1 MSDVKISVRFRR
13 EAGHYRFVLSAG
25 EIRLND
31 FFQKVEISGL
41 SHFLVY
47 LFHIYGNNEFAN
59 NLANIRIF
67 QYFCDYK
74 QENHTNM
81 IKSMTGYGKAEVLLE
96 TGKITVEVRSLNGKT
111 ADISLKTSM
120 LPKDKEMTVRQKI
133 AAELQRGNIDMFMTF
148 EPNAA
153 ENAKKINMDLAVQYY
168 QQISDLAKMVGTS
181 SLQINNPNDLIATIL
196 RMPDVMD
203 AKKADVITDETWPLV
218 EACIDQALKNINEF
232 RSHEGEILYKDVTEK
247 VASIMAY
254 SEQIEQ
260 FEKERVESIREKIL
274 SRFAELK
281 AEPDQSRLEQEMIF
295 YIEKL
300 DINEEKVR
308 LRQHCRYFLDTISS
322 EECPGK
328 KLGFI
333 AQEMGREINTTG
345 SKANHTE
352 IQKIVV
358 KMKDDLEKIK
368 EQSLNIL

>member
-1 MSDVKISVRFRR
+1 
-13 EAGHYRFVLSAG
+13 
-25 EIRLND
+25 
-31 FFQKVEISGL
+31 
-41 SHFLVY
+41 
-47 LFHIYGNNEFAN
+47 
-59 NLANIRIF
+59 
-67 QYFCDYK
+67 
-74 QENHTNM
+74 
-81 IKSMTGYGKAEVLLE
+81 MTGYGKAEALLE

-111 ADISLKTSM
+111 ADISIKTSM
-120 LPKDKEMTVRQKI
+120 LPKDKEMAVRQKI
-133 AAELQRGNIDMFMTF
+133 AAELTRGNIDFFVTY

-153 ENAKKINMDLAVQYY
+153 DSAKKINMALAMEYF
-168 QQISDLAKMVGTS
+168 QQIQELSRNVGTS
-181 SLQINNPNDLIATIL
+181 SILINNPNDLLATIL
-196 RMPDVMD
+196 RMPEVMD
-203 AKKADVITDETWPLV
+203 ARKQDVITDENWPVV
-218 EACIDQALKNINEF
+218 EACIDEALANINAF
-232 RSHEGEILYKDVTEK
+232 RAHEGEVLYQDVTSK
-247 VASIMAY
+247 VESIMEY
-254 SEQIEQ
+254 SRQIEQ
-260 FEKERVESIREKIL
+260 YETERTDAIREKIL

-308 LRQHCRYFLDTISS
+308 LRQHCRYFLDTITN
-322 EECPGK
+322 ETNPGK

>member
-1 MSDVKISVRFRR
+1 MNLQII
-13 EAGHYRFVLSAG
+13 L
-25 EIRLND
+25 
-31 FFQKVEISGL
+31 Q
-41 SHFLVY
+41 
-47 LFHIYGNNEFAN
+47 IYGFFS
-59 NLANIRIF
+59 IF
-67 QYFCDYK
+67 VTSNQFFS
-74 QENHTNM
+74 NM
-81 IKSMTGYGKAEVLLE
+81 IRSMTGYGKAEAILE

-120 LPKDKEMTVRQKI
+120 LPKDKEMAVRQKI
-133 AAELQRGNIDMFMTF
+133 AAALTRGNIDFFITY

-153 ENAKKINMDLAVQYY
+153 DSAKKINMDLAMEYY
-168 QQISDLAKMVGTS
+168 QQISDLGEKLGAHN
-181 SLQINNPNDLIATIL
+181 LWNQNPNDLLAMIL
-196 RMPDVMD
+196 RMPEVMD
-203 AKKADVITDETWPLV
+203 ARKQDVITDENWPVV
-218 EACIDQALKNINEF
+218 ETCIDEALANINAF
-232 RSHEGEILYKDVTEK
+232 RAQEGDVLYKDITEK
-247 VASIMAY
+247 VANILEY
-254 SEQIEQ
+254 SAQVEA
-260 FEKERVESIREKIL
+260 FEKERVEAIREKIL

-308 LRQHCRYFLDTISS
+308 LRQHCKYFLDTIAN

-358 KMKDDLEKIK
+358 KMKDELEKIK
-368 EQSLNIL
+368 EQSLNVL

>member
-1 MSDVKISVRFRR
+1 
-13 EAGHYRFVLSAG
+13 
-25 EIRLND
+25 
-31 FFQKVEISGL
+31 
-41 SHFLVY
+41 
-47 LFHIYGNNEFAN
+47 
-59 NLANIRIF
+59 
-67 QYFCDYK
+67 
-74 QENHTNM
+74 
-81 IKSMTGYGKAEVLLE
+81 MTGYGKAEALLE

-111 ADISLKTSM
+111 ADISIKTSM
-120 LPKDKEMTVRQKI
+120 LPKDKEMAVRQKI
-133 AAELQRGNIDMFMTF
+133 AAELTRGNIDFFVTY

-153 ENAKKINMDLAVQYY
+153 DSAKKINMALAMEYF
-168 QQISDLAKMVGTS
+168 QQIKELSENVGTS
-181 SLQINNPNDLIATIL
+181 SILINNPNDLLAMIL
-196 RMPDVMD
+196 RMPEVMD
-203 AKKADVITDETWPLV
+203 ARKQDVITDENWPVV
-218 EACIDQALKNINEF
+218 EACIDEALANINAF
-232 RSHEGEILYKDVTEK
+232 RAQEGEVLYKDVTSK
-247 VASIMAY
+247 VESIMEY
-254 SEQIEQ
+254 SRQIEQ
-260 FEKERVESIREKIL
+260 YEAVRTEAIREKIL
-274 SRFAELK
+274 SRCAELK

-308 LRQHCRYFLDTISS
+308 LRQHCKYFLDTIAD

>member
-1 MSDVKISVRFRR
+1 
-13 EAGHYRFVLSAG
+13 
-25 EIRLND
+25 
-31 FFQKVEISGL
+31 
-41 SHFLVY
+41 
-47 LFHIYGNNEFAN
+47 
-59 NLANIRIF
+59 
-67 QYFCDYK
+67 
-74 QENHTNM
+74 M
-81 IKSMTGYGKAEVLLE
+81 IKSMTGYGKAEAILE

-120 LPKDKEMTVRQKI
+120 LPKDKEMAVRQKI
-133 AAELQRGNIDMFMTF
+133 AASLIRGNIDFFITF

-153 ENAKKINMDLAVQYY
+153 ESAKKINMDLAMEYFS
-168 QQISDLAKMVGTS
+168 QITDLAGRLGAFDIQLK
-181 SLQINNPNDLIATIL
+181 NPNDLLATIL
-196 RMPDVMD
+196 RMPEVMD
-203 AKKADVITDETWPLV
+203 AKKQDVITEDNWPAV
-218 EACIDQALKNINEF
+218 EACIDEALANINAF
-232 RSHEGEILYKDVTEK
+232 RAQEGEVLYRDVTEK
-247 VASIMAY
+247 VENIMEY
-254 SEQIEQ
+254 SRQVET
-260 FEKERVESIREKIL
+260 FEKERVEAIREKIL

-308 LRQHCRYFLDTISS
+308 LRQHCRYFLDTIKD

-358 KMKDDLEKIK
+358 KMKDELEKIK

>member
-1 MSDVKISVRFRR
+1 
-13 EAGHYRFVLSAG
+13 
-25 EIRLND
+25 
-31 FFQKVEISGL
+31 
-41 SHFLVY
+41 
-47 LFHIYGNNEFAN
+47 
-59 NLANIRIF
+59 
-67 QYFCDYK
+67 
-74 QENHTNM
+74 M
-81 IKSMTGYGKAEVLLE
+81 IKSMTGYGKAEATLE

-133 AAELQRGNIDMFMTF
+133 AAALTRGNIDFFITF

-153 ENAKKINMDLAVQYY
+153 DSAKKINMDLAMEYF
-168 QQISDLAKMVGTS
+168 QQIQELSKKIGTS
-181 SLQINNPNDLIATIL
+181 SLQINNPNDLIATVL
-196 RMPDVMD
+196 RMPEVMD
-203 AKKADVITDETWPLV
+203 AKKQDVITENNWPIV
-218 EACIDQALKNINEF
+218 EACIDHALASINEF
-232 RSHEGEILYKDVTEK
+232 RAHEGEVLYKDVTAK
-247 VASIMAY
+247 VENILEY
-254 SEQIEQ
+254 SRQVETFEQ
-260 FEKERVESIREKIL
+260 ERVEAIREKIL

-281 AEPDQSRLEQEMIF
+281 AEPDQSRLEQEMVY

-300 DINEEKVR
+300 DLNEERVR
-308 LRQHCRYFLDTISS
+308 LRQHCKYFLDTIAG

-358 KMKDDLEKIK
+358 KMKDELEKIK

>member
-1 MSDVKISVRFRR
+1 M
-13 EAGHYRFVLSAG
+13 
-25 EIRLND
+25 IR
-31 FFQKVEISGL
+31 
-41 SHFLVY
+41 
-47 LFHIYGNNEFAN
+47 
-59 NLANIRIF
+59 
-67 QYFCDYK
+67 
-74 QENHTNM
+74 
-81 IKSMTGYGKAEVLLE
+81 SMTGYGKSEAILE

-120 LPKDKEMTVRQKI
+120 LPKDKEMAVRQKI
-133 AAELQRGNIDMFMTF
+133 ATALTRGNIDFFITY

-153 ENAKKINMDLAVQYY
+153 DSAKKINMELAMEYY
-168 QQISDLAKMVGTS
+168 RQICELGG
-181 SLQINNPNDLIATIL
+181 QIGACNLWNQNPNDLLAMII
-196 RMPDVMD
+196 RMPEVMD
-203 AKKADVITDETWPLV
+203 SKKQDVITDENWTTV
-218 EACIDQALKNINEF
+218 DACIDEALANINAF
-232 RSHEGEILYKDVTEK
+232 RTQEGEVLYKDVTEK
-247 VASIMAY
+247 VANILEY
-254 SEQIEQ
+254 SAQIEA
-260 FEKERVESIREKIL
+260 FEKERVEAIREKIL

-308 LRQHCRYFLDTISS
+308 LRQHCRYFLDTITN
-322 EECPGK
+322 EPNPGK

-358 KMKDDLEKIK
+358 KMKDELEKIK